1 MGTLFHDALLAQ
13 HKDAVVVLDGGQTVG
28 DGQGGAA
35 MSQLFKALSHKDLA
49 LVIQCAGG
57 FVQNQDGRV
66 LQKYPGNG
74 DTLLLDAKN
83 CVVYGGKK
91 LIAAV
96 GVENLVIVE
105 GRDSILVCPVDQA
118 QRVKEVVE
126 TLEKEGRTERL

>member
-1 MGTLFHDALLAQ
+1 VRDDDHR
-13 HKDAVVVLDGGQTVG
+13 DAVAGEVG
-28 DGQGGAA
+28 DDLQHLADHLGVERGGRLIEE
-35 MSQLFKALSHKDLA
+35 QHIGLHRQRPHD
-49 LVIQCAGG
+49 
-57 FVQNQDGRV
+57 
-66 LQKYPGNG
+66 G